1 MSPQIWSDFQTRFNI
16 ETINEFYASTEG
28 NCNVMNPIG
37 HPMSCGFLPC
47 GPARAMFPV
56 SFGVTYIFRKLKKNR
71 LLTLYQSVFRLDKNG
86 DLARDENGLCI
97 PVKSGEV
104 GMIMGKVRRLGFSI
118 ICDLLQSLT

>member
-1 MSPQIWSDFQTRFNI
+1 MSPQIWNDFQTRFNI
-16 ETINEFYASTEG
+16 GTINEFYASTEG

-56 SFGVTYIFRKLKKNR
+56 SLGVILWFAFYRKKSH
-71 LLTLYQSVFRLDKNG
+71 LTLHESVFRLDKNG

-104 GMIMGKVRRLGFSI
+104 GMIMGKVRRFWFSCFFVI
-118 ICDLLQSLT
+118 